1 MAGYCYELSETL
13 RMLLPL
19 VLLMC
24 VYIRASTAEILYT
37 KKVNRTTY
45 YYFNISQTVL
55 SLPVP

>member
-1 MAGYCYELSETL
+1 MAGHCYELSETL

-45 YYFNISQTVL
+45 YYFNISQTV
-55 SLPVP
+55 